1 MANDPTG
8 YLNMGGMAGPGTLAP
23 EGIDKGQDSLTQFLR
38 SMTNLLGQQGQQ
50 TFAQGQ
56 KTAGTG
62 EGVLKSSLPA
72 LRQSLQGLASPE
84 QYYQN
89 ILSGDKAAMEQA
101 VAPETSSIL
110 DQYRGKRAQMAKL
123 GPRGGGTAE
132 AVAGSQFGQAGD
144 VARVLQTARPQ
155 AAQGAQQV
163 AGQRAQTGGAIA
175 GVGAQLGQLGLG
187 ESGQGMQ
194 QLAQTLQGL
203 LARRGQDMGPGS
215 ISSQFSQ
222 YAASLI

>member
-1 MANDPTG
+1 MADPTG
-8 YLNMGGMAGPGTLAP
+8 YLNMGGVAAPGTLAP
-23 EGIDKGQDSLTQFLR
+23 EGLDRGQDSLTQFLR

-144 VARVLQTARPQ
+144 VAKVLQTARPQ